1 MVGVQGVGLGDHP
14 IQDAFN
20 DLNSLARR
28 KAGAV
33 GNAENMGI
41 NGIGVVTEGHV
52 HHHIG
57 RLATNTW
64 QGDQI
69 VAILRHIT
77 GWQIRVVIKQA
88 LRQRHDILGLA
99 LVKADGLDV
108 LAHGI
113 FTQSQHFCRCIGNGK
128 QAFGGFVDAG
138 IGCLRGQNHSDQQRV
153 GVDMLQLSLGFRL
166 DGMKGGKQRF
176 DLVALEPGAR
186 WPRSGRGL
194 GGFFGHERPQ
204 NGAGF
209 GKRLVIVE
217 TTTCAILRLMTSNN
231 PISEQPPDTN
241 ASARPVFSARLTPH
255 RSLPLNGFVA
265 LMALIGVLSLSTA
278 LMFLAVGAW
287 PIVAFLALDV
297 VIIFLAFQLN
307 YTAARAYEDVIVTRS
322 ELIVRRVNAWGRVT
336 VETLHPFWT
345 RLKTAYDEDA
355 EQVLAI
361 KLESKGQQVPV
372 GAFLN
377 PDDKESFANALGDAL
392 ATVKRGAPV

>member
-1 MVGVQGVGLGDHP
+1 
-14 IQDAFN
+14 
-20 DLNSLARR
+20 
-28 KAGAV
+28 
-33 GNAENMGI
+33 
-41 NGIGVVTEGHV
+41 
-52 HHHIG
+52 
-57 RLATNTW
+57 
-64 QGDQI
+64 
-69 VAILRHIT
+69 
-77 GWQIRVVIKQA
+77 
-88 LRQRHDILGLA
+88 
-99 LVKADGLDV
+99 
-108 LAHGI
+108 
-113 FTQSQHFCRCIGNGK
+113 
-128 QAFGGFVDAG
+128 
-138 IGCLRGQNHSDQQRV
+138 
-153 GVDMLQLSLGFRL
+153 
-166 DGMKGGKQRF
+166 
-176 DLVALEPGAR
+176 
-186 WPRSGRGL
+186 
-194 GGFFGHERPQ
+194 
-204 NGAGF
+204 
-209 GKRLVIVE
+209 
-217 TTTCAILRLMTSNN
+217 MTSNN